1 MPDHRKILIGLIV
14 GAGLGVLANAFAS
27 DHAWLNA
34 VVTYG
39 TEPVGRIFIRLLIML
54 VVPIVFAALV
64 VGVGDLELK
73 DIGRLGAKTLVYTL
87 VVSTLAVLIG
97 MLLVTVLEPGSGVP
111 ESVRESARS
120 SVSAAPPPKAGS
132 VADLV
137 VQLVPDNPVKAAASG
152 DMLGF
157 IVFSLIFGVGLAQT
171 KTEAAGRLRQTIQG
185 LYDVVIIV
193 IHGVLKLAPIG
204 VAALL
209 FTMTAR
215 TGFEILQQIAAY
227 VFVVLLGLFLHMA
240 LVYSATV
247 RVIGG
252 MSPLHFFRSVRLA
265 MATAFST
272 ASSAATLPTALEVAE
287 ENLKLPRH
295 VSRFVLTA
303 GATMNQNGTA
313 LFEGVTVLFLAQVY
327 GVELSLGQQAL
338 VMGISILAGIGTAG
352 VPAGSLPVIAM
363 ILGLFNIPAEGL
375 GLILGVDRLLDMC
388 RTVLNV
394 TGDLAAAVCVA
405 RGEPATMHHDVAP
418 NEGPLT

>member
-14 GAGLGVLANAFAS
+14 GAGLGVLANAFAA
-27 DHAWLNA
+27 DRAWLQGL
-34 VVTYG
+34 VTYG

-54 VVPIVFAALV
+54 VVPIVFSALV
-64 VGVGDLELK
+64 VGVGELELK
-73 DIGRLGAKTLVYTL
+73 DIGRLGAKTLIYTL
-87 VVSTLAVLIG
+87 VISTLAVLIG
-97 MLLVTVLEPGSGVP
+97 MLLVSVLEPGSGVP
-111 ESVRESARS
+111 QSVRESAHS
-120 SVSAAPPPKAGS
+120 TISAAPPPKGGS
-132 VADLV
+132 VMDLV
-137 VQLVPDNPVKAAASG
+137 VQLVPDNPLKAAAGG

-157 IVFSLIFGVGLAQT
+157 IVFSLIFGIGLAQT
-171 KTEAAGRLRQTIQG
+171 KSEAAGRLKQMIHG
-185 LYDVVIIV
+185 LYDVVMTV
-193 IHGVLKLAPIG
+193 IQGVLRLAPIG

-215 TGFEILQQIAAY
+215 TGLDVLQQIAAY
-227 VFVVLLGLFLHMA
+227 VFVVLLGLFLHA
-240 LVYSATV
+240 AVVYSAAV
-247 RVIGG
+247 RVLGG

-272 ASSAATLPTALEVAE
+272 ASSAATLPTALQVAE
-287 ENLKLPRH
+287 ENLKLPAH

-363 ILGLFNIPAEGL
+363 ILGLFHIPAEGL
-375 GLILGVDRLLDMC
+375 GLILG
-388 RTVLNV
+388 
-394 TGDLAAAVCVA
+394 
-405 RGEPATMHHDVAP
+405 
-418 NEGPLT
+418 